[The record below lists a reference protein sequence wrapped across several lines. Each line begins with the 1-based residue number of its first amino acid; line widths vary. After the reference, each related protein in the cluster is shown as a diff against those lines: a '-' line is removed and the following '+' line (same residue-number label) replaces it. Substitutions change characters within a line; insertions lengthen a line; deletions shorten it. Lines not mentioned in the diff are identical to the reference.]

1 MKTFCE
7 YAIFVVNA
15 LFLDLFGLS
24 NLRQIFHFLYAN
36 IFLQAR
42 CKKKGIRNMQTHFSR
57 SQNQK
62 SFIHSFSK
70 SLSEK
75 VRRNVRT
82 VTLACLPLYQNSYLK
97 SNKRKI
103 LRATF
108 FLLLSLSFGFAQFP
122 GYIYPA
128 SLAFLC
134 AVCPSE
140 CLFAYI
146 GSCVCALLTKQDGF
160 ILFTSYSL
168 TYLLRKT
175 LQDKPLF
182 DKTLY
187 KTLVCAGFASFI
199 GAVRYASSGFKAHS
213 ILSSLAYIVLST
225 SICVLLCGLFS
236 ERRSE
241 ISTGRY
247 TLCVLSVCACIVM
260 SLSKFMPFG
269 IMTNLI
275 FACITTLYF
284 SRANGLIY
292 GCVCGFIMGG
302 ACSDTVLCTC
312 LGIIGLLSGAVF
324 TYSSYVAILTFAVSG
339 CSICLYL
346 LGIDGLINY
355 APEIIC
361 SSLLFIPLQKLSPS
375 FFSVVQNASVVS
387 RNTPPFKKDEFESV
401 ADSLSG
407 LSDIFFKLSEKTKH
421 PSRADALCIIEGCFK
436 EVCSSCSLSNLC
448 YAKKQTQPED
458 LYNKIGARLYNG
470 TLSSDALSSLLV
482 DKCIHTDKLSNTL
495 NTEYNDAQ
503 FKLLRH
509 DRTQNLASD
518 YSCVSRLIK
527 STCEKNTRNKTR
539 CTRLEKNISEFLSK
553 FSVGFSEVFVFGT
566 RDITIEVHGISA
578 DKIPFTSSEL
588 ASHMSTVCK
597 MSISEPCF
605 DISDKADMIMR
616 FERSDCI
623 KTEFAQC
630 SASKIQDQVNGDTQ
644 SFFDTDKGYFYSLI
658 CDGMGNGEKAAFTS
672 RLSSV
677 FLEKMLEVGTNKTV
691 CLEMLNNLLLSKND
705 ETFSTVDLLE
715 IDKYNSCAHFIKAG
729 AAPSFVLRK
738 SKLYKICSQTPPAG
752 ILTSFTAES
761 TKFALEKGDV
771 ILMVS
776 DGIIQ
781 SSDDALWLSEIIRI
795 DTKNRPELLASEI
808 LEKARLLNENKDDMT
823 ACVIKIS

>member
-1 MKTFCE
+1 
-7 YAIFVVNA
+7 
-15 LFLDLFGLS
+15 
-24 NLRQIFHFLYAN
+24 
-36 IFLQAR
+36 
-42 CKKKGIRNMQTHFSR
+42 MQTHFSR
-57 SQNQK
+57 SESQK
-62 SFIHSFSK
+62 NLLHNFNKAI
-70 SLSEK
+70 SER
-75 VRRNVRT
+75 VRQSVRT
-82 VTLACLPLYQNSYLK
+82 ITCTILPLYQNSHLK
-97 SNKRKI
+97 NNKRKI
-103 LRATF
+103 LRAVF

-128 SLAFLC
+128 SIAL
-134 AVCPSE
+134 
-140 CLFAYI
+140 LFACSYADCI
-146 GSCVCALLTKQDGF
+146 YVYLGCCICALLTKNDGF

-168 TYLLRKT
+168 AYLLRKT
-175 LQDKPLF
+175 LQDKLLF
-182 DKTLY
+182 DKTVY
-187 KTLVCAGFASFI
+187 KTLMCAGFATFI
-199 GAVRYASSGFKAHS
+199 GAVRYASSGFKAYT
-213 ILSSLAYIVLST
+213 ILSSLAYVTLS
-225 SICVLLCGLFS
+225 SCICVLLCGIFS
-236 ERRSE
+236 EKRSE

-247 TLCVLSVCACIVM
+247 TLCVLSVCACIVL

-269 IMTNLI
+269 IMTSLV

-292 GCVCGFIMGG
+292 GCVCGFIMGF
-302 ACSDTVLCTC
+302 ACSDTTLSAC
-312 LGIIGLLSGAVF
+312 LGIVGLLCGAVF
-324 TYSSYVAILTFAVSG
+324 SYNSAIAILTFAVSG

-346 LGIDGLINY
+346 LGFDGLINY

-375 FFSVVQNASVVS
+375 FFSVVQNTTVVS
-387 RNTPPFKKDEFESV
+387 KNSLPFKKDEFESV

-421 PSRADALCIIEGCFK
+421 PCHADALNIISDCFK
-436 EVCSSCSLSNLC
+436 EVCSSCSMSNMC
-448 YAKKQTQPED
+448 YAKKQTDIED
-458 LYNKIGARLYNG
+458 LYSKIGAKLYKG
-470 TLSSDALSSLLV
+470 TLNNEILSSFLS
-482 DKCIHTDKLSNTL
+482 DKCIHSDKLSNAL
-495 NTEYNDAQ
+495 NTNYNDAQ

-509 DRTQNLASD
+509 DRTQSLASD

-527 STCEKNTRNKTR
+527 STCEKNIKNKTR
-539 CTRLEKNISEFLSK
+539 CTRLEKNISDFLSK
-553 FSVGFSEVFVFGT
+553 FAVGFSEVFVYGN

-578 DKIPFTSSEL
+578 DKIPFTSGEL
-588 ASHMSTVCK
+588 SSHMSSVCK
-597 MSISEPCF
+597 MAISEPSF

-623 KTEFAQC
+623 KIEFAQC
-630 SASKIQDQVNGDTQ
+630 SAPKIEDQVNGDTQ

-677 FLEKMLEVGTNKTV
+677 FLEKMLDVGTNKTV

-705 ETFSTVDLLE
+705 ETFSTIDLLE

-752 ILTSFTAES
+752 ILPSFTAES

-781 SSDDALWLSEIIRI
+781 GTDDALWLSEIIRI
-795 DTKNRPELLASEI
+795 DTKNRPALLASEI
-808 LEKARLLNENKDDMT
+808 LEKAKMLNEKRDDMT